1 MGSEVSYLVSFFLFK
16 NNSLVYGCA
25 GSSLL
30 HRLFS
35 LVVPCGGCSLG
46 AVLLGSSGFSSS
58 FSEACR
64 IFLDQGSNPCSLHWQ
79 VDSLPLSHQ
88 GSFLFELLDT
98 TVFPCSES
106 RHGPGFGQ
114 GMRCDGGT
122 PVTYPGAAC
131 YGLSS
136 RQATWLSLLVLLG
149 PWSSCFS
156 LPSHSFF
163 FWSHCSPWIIIL
175 ASLGV
180 SLNFFVD
187 VFVFFLCLQTFSDTW
202 QGLFSSLWCC
212 ERS

>member
-58 FSEACR
+58 FSDACR

-163 FWSHCSPWIIIL
+163 FLKSLFTLNHNFSFPWSQFKL
-175 ASLGV
+175 
-180 SLNFFVD
+180 
-187 VFVFFLCLQTFSDTW
+187 LC
-202 QGLFSSLWCC
+202 
-212 ERS
+212 